1 MDDESGEWMEL
12 MEEVPLKELGESVLG
27 KIKTSKLVVHVATTT
42 TPFNGLF
49 SKLKHVD
56 INNIPLLRPP
66 PRSSRACE
74 TLELSSIAG
83 WHYRHTSQR
92 SVGLGT
98 TAQTTSSA
106 RPIYDSRSCKNR
118 SWGVYFLLVGLL
130 QFAALQAAGHSTAQ
144 AAVCAECHCK
154 TDHWHTMQWSY
165 LASITY

>member
-1 MDDESGEWMEL
+1 MTDDESGESMEL

-27 KIKTSKLVVHVATTT
+27 KIRTSKLVVHVATTT

-83 WHYRHTSQR
+83 
-92 SVGLGT
+92 
-98 TAQTTSSA
+98 
-106 RPIYDSRSCKNR
+106 
-118 SWGVYFLLVGLL
+118 
-130 QFAALQAAGHSTAQ
+130 
-144 AAVCAECHCK
+144 
-154 TDHWHTMQWSY
+154 
-165 LASITY
+165 